1 MNKPFLLFLSALV
14 PALSL
19 ADPIEM
25 NRSDRENGNLPI
37 RLPRRPG
44 MSSPLSV
51 EKGDTSI
58 LIEYRGADF
67 TELGVCIKDEDG
79 EVVYEN
85 QTSETTLQLPLP
97 DSGYY
102 TIEVRVDDTL
112 YVGEFSVIE

>member
-19 ADPIEM
+19 ADPIEI

-51 EKGDTSI
+51 DKGESSI
-58 LIEYRGADF
+58 LIEYDAEVTVLSARIIDDSGN
-67 TELGVCIKDEDG
+67 
-79 EVVYEN
+79 VVYED
-85 QTSETTLQLPLP
+85 QTSSSSLELPLP
-97 DSGYY
+97 PVGDY
-102 TIEVRVDDTL
+102 TIEVQVDDTL
-112 YVGEFSVIE
+112 YIGEFSVED